1 MLRQRQT
8 PRCLLGAQKDRHKAR
23 RPQDGRRGPSKRT
36 GIILDARPLVTYRTG
51 VQFRQDEKDEKTKKD
66 RHHPRSLKPEA

>member
-36 GIILDARPLVTYRTG
+36 GDHPKGQTI
-51 VQFRQDEKDEKTKKD
+51 QKD
-66 RHHPRSLKPEA
+66 RHHP